1 LSSRH
6 ALLTLPQEPGIY
18 CARGAAKAQTKVEAW
33 LQDRDLGAQMNSD
46 EVNWLLETIADPE
59 KAKRFV
65 RTQHERG
72 RIPQHAMAKLAREHG
87 WTEWTIVEKSA
98 EPVAMERASARPSDL
113 SGHQKS
119 FAKPARPE
127 GCERSRG
134 DGEARDFPLEAKEER
149 EFVAAAQDGD
159 SEAFEIL
166 CKQSATMAF
175 SIARRITK
183 TREDA
188 EDVVQESFQSAFMN
202 LKKFNGGSKFST
214 WLTRI
219 VTNAALMRL
228 RKDRV
233 RRELPLAERPEHR
246 PYFSPHDVEDQG
258 PNPEQLYTQK
268 ERHRMLVKAVNALDP
283 GLRRAME
290 LRELH
295 ERSTSE
301 TAAMLG
307 VPLGTLKAQLFRG
320 RRKLRQL
327 FQRMESAQLTH
338 KVDYGWGQQIRYGD
352 SD

>member
-1 LSSRH
+1 M
-6 ALLTLPQEPGIY
+6 EP
-18 CARGAAKAQTKVEAW
+18 W
-33 LQDRDLGAQMNSD
+33 LHDRDLGAQMNSD

-65 RTQHERG
+65 RAQYERG
-72 RIPQHAMAKLAREHG
+72 RISHHAMGKLARERD
-87 WTEWTIVEKSA
+87 WTEWTMVEKSA
-98 EPVAMERASARPSDL
+98 ESVAMERAAARPSDL

-119 FAKPARPE
+119 FAQPVRPE
-127 GCERSRG
+127 GSERSRG
-134 DGEARDFPLEAKEER
+134 DGEARNFPLETKEER

-159 SEAFEIL
+159 SDAFAIL

-188 EDVVQESFQSAFMN
+188 EDVVQESFQSAFVN

-233 RRELPLAERPEHR
+233 RLELPLEAPSEHR
-246 PYFSPHDVEDQG
+246 PYFTPHDVEDQG

-268 ERHRMLVKAVNALDP
+268 ERHRMLVEAVNALDP

-290 LRELH
+290 LRELD

-327 FQRMESAQLTH
+327 LQRMESAQVTH
-338 KVDYGWGQQIRYGD
+338 RVDYGWGQQIRFGD